1 MQHFDRFVAATE
13 FRESYKNTS
22 KNLVYEVENNI
33 PRSGA
38 ERLIVKKGF
47 FFLLGKEGKVEGMR
61 GATEKLDQ
69 LAFSRFVSGKF
80 VLWLDLPG
88 T

>member
-38 ERLIVKKGF
+38 ERLIV
-47 FFLLGKEGKVEGMR
+47 
-61 GATEKLDQ
+61 
-69 LAFSRFVSGKF
+69 
-80 VLWLDLPG
+80 
-88 T
+88 